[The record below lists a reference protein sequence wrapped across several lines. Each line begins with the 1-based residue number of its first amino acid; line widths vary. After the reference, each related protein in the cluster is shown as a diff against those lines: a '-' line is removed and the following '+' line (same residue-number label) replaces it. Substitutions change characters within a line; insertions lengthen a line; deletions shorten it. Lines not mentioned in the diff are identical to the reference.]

1 MLTKH
6 NALSVTAPL
15 GHGVY
20 DFISSFKH
28 ALDKQKPKFLRIDCS
43 EVLTKAQIEKQIKT
57 DTNQPLSQLIFL
69 FSAKAEE
76 EVYFVIFDNIKSTMN
91 ADALM
96 YLVNLPELLPD
107 FGKNTF
113 FIFTSSVAIKQFKRF
128 HVVLDTL
135 TLNETQLILND
146 RIGSE
151 QFTHSQIAQIHDR
164 SEGVVEKLE
173 RIMDL
178 LENSSVDEV
187 LAHDAIFNDNFHIAH
202 IPTTTRNQIE
212 RLETDKSKAL
222 TLRMLNILSILKNGE
237 TLTNLTQDKLGA
249 GLNPE
254 HVEELV
260 KFELAT
266 TVRLDSTTVIIKIN
280 PIIKDYV
287 LSKMTKESIYEI
299 SNAYLKVTMIPTK
312 RGVKL
317 SSLNRKVYQS
327 GYSTE
332 EDNTGTLLLYAIE
345 SCLQQMRET
354 EDSEDNEMSE
364 RRLNKL
370 RYYSS
375 SYIYI
380 LINSD
385 RYAETIAAI
394 DLLLDTIKEIDQDN
408 LYKYY
413 QHLASAYRMRANYF
427 EAEKYLNLCE
437 KLCPDEDKRTLEE
450 IYVER
455 LHLLERTDIDA
466 AIALAK
472 SQKSSYRKTSIAFIS
487 SNVIIAQGKDTEQR
501 LKTLVRLEK
510 QARKEKH
517 FTLANNILFDINSER
532 NNVDK
537 LKQLDKAINSDRS
550 SYNFCRATIYK
561 HQTLVESGMYDRIK
575 EQDIVELS
583 NIYNYLFR
591 QKFDTLF
598 VKCHKLLWDIA
609 AHRQRQDII
618 YMIFYKGTIV
628 WRLNSDHQNEEKYL
642 ALFKDFEEL
651 PVLKGI

>member
-1 MLTKH
+1 
-6 NALSVTAPL
+6 
-15 GHGVY
+15 
-20 DFISSFKH
+20 
-28 ALDKQKPKFLRIDCS
+28 
-43 EVLTKAQIEKQIKT
+43 
-57 DTNQPLSQLIFL
+57 
-69 FSAKAEE
+69 
-76 EVYFVIFDNIKSTMN
+76 MN

-96 YLVNLPELLPD
+96 YLVNLPDLLPD

-113 FIFTSSVAIKQFKRF
+113 FIFTSSVMIKQLKRF
-128 HVVLDTL
+128 HVELEAL
-135 TLNETQLILND
+135 TFNETQLILND
-146 RIGSE
+146 RIGPA
-151 QFTHSQIAQIHDR
+151 QFTHSQVAQIHDR

-178 LENSSVDEV
+178 LENSSVAEV

-266 TVRLDSTTVIIKIN
+266 TVRLDPTTVIIKIN

-287 LSKMTKESIYEI
+287 LSKMTKESIYDI
-299 SNAYLKVTMIPTK
+299 SNAYLKVTMVPTK

-345 SCLQQMRET
+345 SCLQKIRET
-354 EDSEDNEMSE
+354 EDAEDNEMNE

-413 QHLASAYRMRANYF
+413 QHLASAYRMRANYI
-427 EAEKYLNLCE
+427 EAEKYLDLCE
-437 KLCPDEDKRTLEE
+437 ELCPDEDKRTLEE

-466 AIALAK
+466 AITLAK
-472 SQKSSYRKTSIAFIS
+472 SKKSAYHKSSIAFIS
-487 SNVIIAQGKDTEQR
+487 SNVVIAQGKDTDQR
-501 LKTLVRLEK
+501 FKALVRLEK
-510 QARKEKH
+510 RARKEKH
-517 FTLANNILFDINSER
+517 FTLANNILFDINRDR

-537 LKQLDKAINSDRS
+537 LKQLDKAIESDRS

-561 HQTLVESGMYDRIK
+561 HQTLVECGMYDRIK
-575 EQDIVELS
+575 EQDIVDLS

-591 QKFDTLF
+591 QKFDILF
-598 VKCHKLLWDIA
+598 VQCHKLLWDIA
-609 AHRQRQDII
+609 AYRQRQDII
-618 YMIFYKGTIV
+618 YMIYYKGTIV

-642 ALFKDFEEL
+642 ALFQDFEEL
-651 PVLKGI
+651 PVLKGS

>member
-1 MLTKH
+1 M
-6 NALSVTAPL
+6 
-15 GHGVY
+15 
-20 DFISSFKH
+20 
-28 ALDKQKPKFLRIDCS
+28 
-43 EVLTKAQIEKQIKT
+43 LTKAQIENQIKT

-69 FSAKAEE
+69 FSAKAKE

-113 FIFTSSVAIKQFKRF
+113 FIFNSSVAIKQFKRF
-128 HVVLDTL
+128 HIELGTL
-135 TLNETQLILND
+135 TLNETQLILNN

-151 QFTHSQIAQIHDR
+151 QFTHSQIAQIYDR

-237 TLTNLTQDKLGA
+237 TLTNLRRDKLGA
-249 GLNPE
+249 GLSPE

-266 TVRLDSTTVIIKIN
+266 TTRLDPTTVIIKIN

-287 LSKMTKESIYEI
+287 LSKMTKENIYEI
-299 SNAYLKVTMIPTK
+299 TNAYLKVTMIPTK

-345 SCLQQMRET
+345 SCLQKIRENKD
-354 EDSEDNEMSE
+354 ENNEMNE

-380 LINSD
+380 LINTD
-385 RYAETIAAI
+385 RYAETISAI
-394 DLLLDTIKEIDQDN
+394 DLLHDTIKEIDEDN

-413 QHLASAYRMRANYF
+413 QSLATAYRMRSNYT
-427 EAEKYLNLCE
+427 EAKKYLELCE
-437 KLCPDEDKRTLEE
+437 ALCPENDKRTLED
-450 IYVER
+450 IYVTR
-455 LHLLERTDIDA
+455 LYLLESTDISA

-472 SQKSSYRKTSIAFIS
+472 ARKNTYHKTSIAFICS
-487 SNVIIAQGKDTEQR
+487 EKIIAQGKDPEQR
-501 LKTLVRLEK
+501 FKTLVRLETR
-510 QARKEKH
+510 ARKLEH
-517 FTLANNILFDINSER
+517 FTLANNILFDINNER
-532 NNVDK
+532 NNVEK
-537 LKQLDKAINSDRS
+537 IKQLDKAIKSDRS
-550 SYNFCRATIYK
+550 SYNYCRATIYK
-561 HQTLVESGMYDRIK
+561 HQILVESGKFDHIK
-575 EQDIVELS
+575 EQDIVDLS

-598 VKCHKLLWDIA
+598 VKCHKILWDIA
-609 AHRQRQDII
+609 AYRQRQDII
-618 YMIFYKGTIV
+618 YMIYYKGTIV
-628 WRLNSDHQNEEKYL
+628 WRLNSDHQNEKKYL
-642 ALFKDFEEL
+642 ALFEDFEKL
-651 PVLKGI
+651 PLLKGA